1 MEKRSDGRREQA
13 DCTQSPPLE
22 WRMVPATFHV
32 NVVILIRMSS
42 GSWVAVQPTPEM
54 YPATEVRTEF
64 LNII

>member
-1 MEKRSDGRREQA
+1 MVGGSRPIVL
-13 DCTQSPPLE
+13 SPPLE

-32 NVVILIRMSS
+32 SVVIQIRMSS
-42 GSWVAVQPTPEM
+42 GIWVAVLPTPEM